1 MIEKSVKI
9 ATKIAIYDK
18 NSHTVDDI
26 IYYRGNMSIDFALR
40 WKWWFRYLAARV
52 QVSHPRR
59 KVEMFFGRQNVLI
72 GDKFKEQKTKTLLNN
87 RRGLL
92 KRLENDN
99 VAPDLF
105 GFNEEDKERKLQK
118 CKEDIRLL
126 EQAKE
131 EQPYIDE
138 IYKVDKDF
146 DREIIRMNGFEW

>member
-126 EQAKE
+126 EQGE
-131 EQPYIDE
+131 YPLPEFPEYINK
-138 IYKVDKDF
+138 IK
-146 DREIIRMNGFEW
+146 NWL

>member
-1 MIEKSVKI
+1 MTRGEKFAAKI
-9 ATKIAIYDK
+9 MIYDG
-18 NSHTVDDI
+18 NDHTVEDVV
-26 IYYRGNMSIDFALR
+26 YYRGNMTIDFGLR

-59 KVEMFFGRQNVLI
+59 KVEMFFGRQDVLI
-72 GDKFKEQKTKTLLNN
+72 GDEFKEQKTKTLLNN

-126 EQAKE
+126 EMGE
-131 EQPYIDE
+131 YPLPEFSEYINK
-138 IYKVDKDF
+138 IK
-146 DREIIRMNGFEW
+146 NWL